1 VFACLTEKYI
11 VSLANGEMP
20 CIDDALT
27 IMAIQENEIAVREAV
42 NMCKKEIKSLGFP
55 LPDDFELKY
64 KQIQRDALKQ
74 FRKKVV
80 LDDKQ
85 VFQRI
90 AEVKPS
96 FN

>member
-1 VFACLTEKYI
+1 VFASLTERYI
-11 VSLANGEMP
+11 VSIANGEMP

-27 IMAIQENEIAVREAV
+27 IMAIKENEIAVRKAV
-42 NMCKKEIKSLGFP
+42 GMCKKEIESLGIP

-74 FRKKVV
+74 FRKKAV

-85 VFQRI
+85 IFQKI
-90 AEVKPS
+90 AEVNFS
-96 FN
+96 F